1 MGFWNKNS
9 GYEFPLVLAAG
20 AAALCETGPGAY
32 SVDALV
38 GLSVSAGLRLALLG
52 LAVVGGLVPSR
63 SRSPS
68 PGKGPPQPEAG
79 PGRAELRCLT

>member
-9 GYEFPLVLAAG
+9 GYESPLVLAAG

-52 LAVVGGLVPSR
+52 LAVVGGLVALAVQKSVAR
-63 SRSPS
+63 EGAAS
-68 PGKGPPQPEAG
+68 A
-79 PGRAELRCLT
+79 